1 MRMNDVYP
9 GFIALL
15 ILAPMMLAMIV
26 QCYIAHAYTERF
38 ESHLKNCT
46 FVNDNKRTFQHAGL
60 LGKLMRT
67 GLISLIMAVPRVFT
81 RRNLIDP
88 AEVARFPVGM
98 KRLLVSLLLIQI
110 LLLTALVVF
119 HHTHN

>member
-1 MRMNDVYP
+1 MNDVHP

-67 GLISLIMAVPRVFT
+67 GLISMIVAVPRVFT

-88 AEVARFPVGM
+88 AEVARFPMGM
-98 KRLLVSLLLIQI
+98 KRLLVSLLIIQI

>member
-1 MRMNDVYP
+1 MNDVHP
-9 GFIALL
+9 GVIALL
-15 ILAPMMLAMIV
+15 ILTPMMLAMIV

-67 GLISLIMAVPRVFT
+67 GLISMVVAAPKVFT

-88 AEVARFPVGM
+88 AEVVRFPAGM
-98 KRLLVSLLLIQI
+98 KWSLVSLLAIQI
-110 LLLTALVVF
+110 LLLAALVVF

>member
-1 MRMNDVYP
+1 MNDVHP

-15 ILAPMMLAMIV
+15 ILAPMMLAMSV

-46 FVNDNKRTFQHAGL
+46 FVNDKKRTFQHAGL

-98 KRLLVSLLLIQI
+98 KRLLVSLLIIQI